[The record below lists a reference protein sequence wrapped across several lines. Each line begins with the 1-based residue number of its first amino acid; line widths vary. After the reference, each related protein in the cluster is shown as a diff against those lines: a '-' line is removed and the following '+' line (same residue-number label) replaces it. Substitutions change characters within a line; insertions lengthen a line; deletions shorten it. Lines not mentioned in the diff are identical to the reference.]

1 MHYNNPIY
9 IDTPQNQQ
17 TPDLDLLQAKKEP
30 ELISVSGGFPFFCF
44 LQRRRKSAES
54 EAYLSLPRVETDLVE
69 NIPDEDAE
77 GGQVSQQ
84 INLLTL

>member
-1 MHYNNPIY
+1 MFFVFSNESF
-9 IDTPQNQQ
+9 
-17 TPDLDLLQAKKEP
+17 AK
-30 ELISVSGGFPFFCF
+30 
-44 LQRRRKSAES
+44 S

>member
-1 MHYNNPIY
+1 M
-9 IDTPQNQQ
+9 
-17 TPDLDLLQAKKEP
+17 
-30 ELISVSGGFPFFCF
+30 F
-44 LQRRRKSAES
+44 LFSPTTKNICGS

>member
-9 IDTPQNQQ
+9 RHPPKS

-30 ELISVSGGFPFFCF
+30 ELISVSGGFPCFCF
-44 LQRRRKSAES
+44 LQQRRTSAES